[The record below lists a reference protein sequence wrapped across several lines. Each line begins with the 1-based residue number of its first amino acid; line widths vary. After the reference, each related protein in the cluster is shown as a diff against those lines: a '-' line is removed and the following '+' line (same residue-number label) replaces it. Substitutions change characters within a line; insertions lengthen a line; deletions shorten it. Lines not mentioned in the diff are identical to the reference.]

1 MAMLLTVLYSKIVK
15 KFINWQ
21 RLLDFA
27 STSRLNLTRNPI
39 TAVNWV
45 LVRIF
50 EVMKEIIV

>member
-1 MAMLLTVLYSKIVK
+1 MLLTVLYSKIVK

-21 RLLDFA
+21 QLLDFA
-27 STSRLNLTRNPI
+27 LTSRLHLTRNPI

>member
-21 RLLDFA
+21 QLLDFA
-27 STSRLNLTRNPI
+27 LTSRPNLTRNPI

>member
-1 MAMLLTVLYSKIVK
+1 MTMLLTVLYSKIVK

-21 RLLDFA
+21 QLLDFA
-27 STSRLNLTRNPI
+27 LTSRLHLTRNPI

>member
-1 MAMLLTVLYSKIVK
+1 MLLTVLYSKIVK